1 MNYEEAIRHYREGT
15 ATEEEKAFVQ
25 DEIAKAKAL
34 STLLDDEA
42 LAVKPAPIKQ
52 AEAKEIKDAKQHI
65 VWKRVLAGLI
75 AVVVLLVV
83 LGAVLG
89 GVFGSAASYARDN
102 IALHKTEMAAIAE
115 EFAKL
120 DAEKRGYT
128 VVNAFTEPPREME
141 EKFNFE
147 TDLKSSYYSYEVEV
161 TLWSDKGHELDYE
174 IVVNSHTGS
183 SYVKELEVDY
193 EGRR

>member
-52 AEAKEIKDAKQHI
+52 AEAKEVKDAKQHI
-65 VWKRVLAGLI
+65 VWKRILAGLI

-89 GVFGSAASYARDN
+89 GVFGPAASYARDH
-102 IALHKTEMAAIAE
+102 IALHKTAMAAIAE
-115 EFAKL
+115 DFAIL
-120 DAEKRGYT
+120 DAEKRG
-128 VVNAFTEPPREME
+128 
-141 EKFNFE
+141 
-147 TDLKSSYYSYEVEV
+147 
-161 TLWSDKGHELDYE
+161 
-174 IVVNSHTGS
+174 
-183 SYVKELEVDY
+183 
-193 EGRR
+193 